1 MTVSTKMF
9 ADQMLNRFSQLNE
22 EIQLRQTQVST
33 GKEITQASD
42 KPIEAVKLSAMEER
56 VTQLS
61 WFQRNVATAQERL
74 TMADTTLENVDSIMI
89 QMRERVIAANNDT
102 FSEPD
107 LDAIRVEVNELRDT
121 LVGLANTRTP
131 DGQAL
136 FGGYNTDLQPFREE
150 ADGRVTYLGDGG
162 QHTLAASESMRL
174 PTSVNGGEVFMQIST
189 DAGSKS
195 LFDIVDSFIASL
207 STAATHE
214 DTLVATEREGMSL
227 RINADRTPR

>member
-61 WFQRNVATAQERL
+61 GFQRNVATAQERL
-74 TMADTTLENVDSIMI
+74 TMADTTLENVDNIMT

-107 LDAIRVEVNELRDT
+107 LDAIRVEVSELRDA

-136 FGGYNTDLQPFREE
+136 FGGYNTDLQPFREGQTATLTILVM
-150 ADGRVTYLGDGG
+150 ADSIRWRRQKACDCPP
-162 QHTLAASESMRL
+162 Q
-174 PTSVNGGEVFMQIST
+174 
-189 DAGSKS
+189 
-195 LFDIVDSFIASL
+195 
-207 STAATHE
+207 
-214 DTLVATEREGMSL
+214 
-227 RINADRTPR
+227 